1 MILNYSL
8 ILLVLLLNEFA
19 WSFILY
25 IKPRFNLTE
34 ENEDGNNED
43 ASQRSRNLRVI
54 DLAWCLESKLNIKVG
69 ILFRWLVIY
78 VHNHFLIWSIK
89 LTFFRDCLD
98 QVLFASGKPFELK
111 ESDHSQSLTCDGGF
125 WTTSII
131 KFDYSLR
138 IHLESWL
145 IIFTLKIN
153 KAWYREVSCLHNCQE
168 F

>member
-54 DLAWCLESKLNIKVG
+54 DLA
-69 ILFRWLVIY
+69 
-78 VHNHFLIWSIK
+78 
-89 LTFFRDCLD
+89 
-98 QVLFASGKPFELK
+98 
-111 ESDHSQSLTCDGGF
+111 
-125 WTTSII
+125 
-131 KFDYSLR
+131 
-138 IHLESWL
+138 
-145 IIFTLKIN
+145 
-153 KAWYREVSCLHNCQE
+153 
-168 F
+168 